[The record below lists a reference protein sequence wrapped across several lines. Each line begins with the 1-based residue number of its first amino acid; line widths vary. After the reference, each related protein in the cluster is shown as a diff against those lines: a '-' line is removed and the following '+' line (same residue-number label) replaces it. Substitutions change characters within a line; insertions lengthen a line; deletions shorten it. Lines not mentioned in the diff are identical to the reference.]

1 MSKTRVLFV
10 TQEMNPYTD
19 LTEISGLVRKLPQYT
34 QDNGMEIRVLMP
46 RFGVINERYLHFQ
59 PPIGLMLLALLMT
72 VILLSL
78 KATGVIDAVG
88 WEQVLVEK
96 LDLSSVLLNGVL
108 CFMLFAGSA
117 GVSFE
122 SLSEK
127 RWVILSLAIGSTLLA
142 CLLTGVLLTTFLGL
156 FGITLALAYAFVFGA
171 LISPTD
177 PIAALAILK
186 AAGLPE
192 PLEAIING
200 ESLFNDGVGVVLFTM
215 ALAFAGGMAQS
226 SLSSAVA
233 LFLREVLG
241 GVGLG
246 LLVGLVTHHMLLRT
260 ADYANQLL
268 ITLATVTLGYA
279 VALKIDVSGP
289 IAMVVAGLVFGNVTA
304 PRLAAEVSKPL
315 QNFWAR
321 IDDTL
326 NSLLFVM
333 IGLVAVTI
341 HGLPLAPLGVSVLV
355 TVVVCLLARAIS
367 VYLPLIALNTTPALN
382 ANTFA
387 MTKLFTWGGLRG
399 GLALAMALSLP
410 DSPEKPLIV
419 NMTFGVV
426 AVSILIQGST
436 IGKLFKPDYLKAILR
451 QPGR

>member
-1 MSKTRVLFV
+1 M
-10 TQEMNPYTD
+10 D
-19 LTEISGLVRKLPQYT
+19 LLLAIGILLGLTAV
-34 QDNGMEIRVLMP
+34 
-46 RFGVINERYLHFQ
+46 FGIINERYLHFQ
-59 PPIGLMLLALLMT
+59 PAIGLMLLALLAT
-72 VILLSL
+72 LILVALNF
-78 KATGVIDAVG
+78 TGVINALG
-88 WEQVLVEK
+88 WEQLLVEK
-96 LDLSSVLLNGVL
+96 LNLSSVLLNGVL

-122 SLSEK
+122 SLHER
-127 RWVILSLAIGSTLLA
+127 RWIILSLAIGSTLLA
-142 CLLTGVLLTTFLGL
+142 CVLTGVILTTMLGW
-156 FGITLALAYAFVFGA
+156 FGVTLALGYAFVFGA

-177 PIAALAILK
+177 PIAALSILK
-186 AAGLPE
+186 AAGLPK
-192 PLEAIING
+192 PLEAIMNG
-200 ESLFNDGVGVVLFTM
+200 ESLFNDGVGVVLFTV
-215 ALAFAGGMAQS
+215 ALAFVGGGAQT
-226 SLSSAVA
+226 SLSDAVV

-246 LLVGLVTHHMLLRT
+246 LLVGLVTHHMLMRT
-260 ADYANQLL
+260 SDYTNQLL

-279 VALKIDVSGP
+279 VGLKIEVSGP
-289 IAMVVAGLVFGNVTA
+289 IAMVVAGLVVGNVTA
-304 PRLAAEVSKPL
+304 PRLAAEVRKPL
-315 QNFWAR
+315 RTFWSG

-341 HGLPLAPLGVSVLV
+341 HGLPLAPLGISVLV
-355 TVVVCLLARAIS
+355 AVVVCLLARAIS

-399 GLALAMALSLP
+399 GLALALALSLP

-436 IGKLFKPDYLKAILR
+436 IGKLFSPDYLKAIMR
-451 QPGR
+451 